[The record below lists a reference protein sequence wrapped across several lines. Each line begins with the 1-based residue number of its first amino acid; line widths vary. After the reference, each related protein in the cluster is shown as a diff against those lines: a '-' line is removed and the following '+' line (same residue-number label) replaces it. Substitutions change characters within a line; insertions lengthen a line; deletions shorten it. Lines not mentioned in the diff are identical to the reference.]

1 MSDDATA
8 DQETITVTD
17 DGLELPVV
25 EVLTGRGF
33 ITGKS
38 GSGKSNTASVVAE
51 ELLAHDFPLLIV
63 DTDGEYY
70 GLKEEFE
77 VLHVGGDETCDVQ
90 VGAGHAEQLA
100 ELALVENVP
109 IVLDVSGYPDPD
121 DVADV
126 VQSVVS
132 ALFHREKSIR
142 KPFLVF
148 VEEMHEFVPESGGLD
163 DVGETLVR
171 VAKRGRKRG
180 LGLCGMSQRPAAVDK
195 DFITQCDWLVWHR
208 LTWENDTKVAARI
221 LGGDADETVQ
231 ELGDGEA
238 ILLTDWDES
247 TRRVQFRHKRTFD
260 AGATPGLEDFDRPE
274 LETVSSEVLSRLES
288 AEGGTA
294 EPDADVEALQKR
306 LEEKDERI
314 AALEAEVEQ
323 LREGQTDGEGNRREA
338 NSDSS
343 GTDAEANPN
352 GEETPDA
359 KPNPEAETDQD
370 PIADAAALLWESGY
384 LVVHLL
390 ATLGRRLARA
400 GRWTA
405 RTTVRGSRGAVEWL
419 EVDDEPVPEETVA
432 LLVLLGVVAVS
443 LVAAAFL
450 F

>member
-1 MSDDATA
+1 MADDATSGE
-8 DQETITVTD
+8 ETITVTD

-77 VLHVGGDETCDVQ
+77 VLHVGGDETCDVR
-90 VGAGHAEQLA
+90 VGAGHADQLA

-109 IVLDVSGYPDPD
+109 IVLDVSGYPDAD
-121 DVADV
+121 EVAEV
-126 VQSVVS
+126 VEAVVS
-132 ALFHREKSIR
+132 ALFHREKSVR

-238 ILLTDWDES
+238 ILLTDWDEQ

-260 AGATPGLEDFDRPE
+260 AGATPGLDDFDRPE
-274 LETVSSEVLSRLES
+274 LETVSSEVVARLES
-288 AEGGTA
+288 TAGGDGGESA
-294 EPDADVEALQKR
+294 PPDADVDALRER
-306 LEEKDERI
+306 LDEKDDRI
-314 AALEAEVEQ
+314 AELEAEIER
-323 LREGQTDGEGNRREA
+323 LRGDAGERRAGEGDA
-338 NSDSS
+338 ND
-343 GTDAEANPN
+343 G
-352 GEETPDA
+352 GR
-359 KPNPEAETDQD
+359 
-370 PIADAAALLWESGY
+370 DAAANPTADPVADATDLLRESGY

-390 ATLGRRLARA
+390 ATAGRRLAAA
-400 GRWTA
+400 GRWVA
-405 RTTVRGSRGAVEWL
+405 ATVARGSRGAVEWSRA
-419 EVDDEPVPEETVA
+419 DDEPMPEETAALVA
-432 LLVLLGVVAVS
+432 LLAVVAAS
-443 LVAAAFL
+443 LAAVALL